1 MSIVTKTGDTGMTG
15 VYGSKRI
22 SKADPR
28 IEAYGTVDELNAV
41 LGVVLAELDLP
52 LIIRGQIT
60 AAQNALFIVGSDLA
74 TPDTSIA
81 VPRVL
86 PEHTVAIE
94 KWIVA
99 LESSLPPQKKFLL
112 PSGSKTGA
120 LLHQARSICRRA
132 ERCVVFLV
140 EKEEINTEVQMY
152 LNRLGDYLFLAA
164 RSANITHGCPETEVD
179 YEGWDA

>member
-15 VYGSKRI
+15 LYGSGRV
-22 SKADPR
+22 SKAAPR

-52 LIIRGQIT
+52 IIIRGQIT

-74 TPDTSIA
+74 TPDASIQ

-86 PEHTVAIE
+86 PEHTAAVE
-94 KWIVA
+94 RWVVA
-99 LESSLPPQKKFLL
+99 LETTLPPQKKFLL
-112 PSGSKTGA
+112 PSGSRTGA

-132 ERCVVFLV
+132 ERCVVFLA
-140 EKEEINTEVQMY
+140 EKEGINKEVQMY
-152 LNRLGDYLFLAA
+152 LNRLSDYLFLAA
-164 RSANITHGCPETEVD
+164 RSANVSNGCPETEVD
-179 YEGWDA
+179 YSGWDA

>member
-15 VYGSKRI
+15 LYGSRRV
-22 SKADPR
+22 SKAAPR

-52 LIIRGQIT
+52 ITIRGQLT
-60 AAQNALFIVGSDLA
+60 AVQNALFIVGSDLA
-74 TPDTSIA
+74 TPDVSIQ

-86 PEHTVAIE
+86 PEHTAAVE
-94 KWIVA
+94 HWVVA
-99 LESSLPPQKKFLL
+99 LETTLPPQKKFLL
-112 PSGSKTGA
+112 PSGSRVGA

-132 ERCVVFLV
+132 ERCVVFLA
-140 EKEEINTEVQMY
+140 EKEEINNEVQMY

-164 RSANITHGCPETEVD
+164 RSANITSGCPETEVD
-179 YEGWDA
+179 YSGWDI